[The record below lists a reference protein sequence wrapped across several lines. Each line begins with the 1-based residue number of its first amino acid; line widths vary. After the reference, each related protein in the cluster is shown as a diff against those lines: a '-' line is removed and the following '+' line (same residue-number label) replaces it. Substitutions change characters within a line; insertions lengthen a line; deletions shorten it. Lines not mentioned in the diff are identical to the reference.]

1 MMPSSRLWPGCLPGL
16 VVLACAVPALAARPT
31 SGPAA
36 RPAPARSAVAPVAR
50 EYGPPPP
57 PSPHALCEDAIAEAG
72 KDVGKT
78 LKMPAN
84 LPLSI
89 ARVES
94 GRADAATG
102 RARPWPWTI
111 NAGGVGSFYATKA
124 EAVAAAQALRARGV
138 QSFDVGCMQV
148 NLRYHPQAFADLEEA
163 FDPRVNARYAIR
175 FLMALH
181 RQTGNWVQATAYYHS
196 QTQDLGEE
204 YARKVLGP
212 AAVPVGA
219 VAGLPGKAG
228 AGSVGAEPSGPYAS
242 WPPPGMAFAAFPP
255 ANYAFG
261 AFAQQGAGTQSAG
274 AQSAGAKPSTRTKTA
289 MLAVPG
295 LTVPG
300 KGLPGV
306 GGASFLALSGQPL
319 QLAATPAT
327 PPRKRR

>member
-1 MMPSSRLWPGCLPGL
+1 MMPSSLFWPVCLPGL
-16 VVLACAVPALAARPT
+16 VVLACAAPALAARSP
-31 SGPAA
+31 SGSAA
-36 RPAPARSAVAPVAR
+36 RPVSARSAPAPVAR

-57 PSPHALCEDAIAEAG
+57 PSPYALCEGAIAEAG
-72 KDVGKT
+72 KDVGKA
-78 LKMPAN
+78 LKMPDA

-94 GRADAATG
+94 GRADPATG

-111 NAGGVGSFYATKA
+111 NAAGTGSFYATKE
-124 EAVAAAQALRARGV
+124 EAIAAVQALRARGV
-138 QSFDVGCMQV
+138 DSIDVGCMQV
-148 NLRYHPQAFADLEEA
+148 NLRHHPQAFASLDEA
-163 FDPRVNARYAIR
+163 FDPQINARYAVR
-175 FLMALH
+175 FLTSLY
-181 RQTGNWVQATAYYHS
+181 RQTGNWIQATAYYHS
-196 QTQDLGEE
+196 QTQDLGEQ

-219 VAGLPGKAG
+219 VPGVPGKAG
-228 AGSVGAEPSGPYAS
+228 SEPSGPYAT

-255 ANYAFG
+255 TSYAFG
-261 AFAQQGAGTQSAG
+261 AFAPQSTGTKASA
-274 AQSAGAKPSTRTKTA
+274 KTA

-300 KGLPGV
+300 KAPPGV

-319 QLAATPAT
+319 QLATPSTT

>member
-1 MMPSSRLWPGCLPGL
+1 MPSPRLWSGCLPGFIA
-16 VVLACAVPALAARPT
+16 LACAGSALAARPP

-36 RPAPARSAVAPVAR
+36 RSASAPLAR

-57 PSPHALCEDAIAEAG
+57 PSPYALCEDAIAEAG
-72 KDVGKT
+72 KEVGKT

-111 NAGGVGSFYATKA
+111 NAGGVGSFYASKA
-124 EAVAAAQALRARGV
+124 EVIAAVQALRARGV
-138 QSFDVGCMQV
+138 QSIDVGCMQV

-163 FDPRVNARYAIR
+163 FDPRINARYAVR
-175 FLMALH
+175 FLTALY

-212 AAVPVGA
+212 SAVPVGA
-219 VAGLPGKAG
+219 VAGVPGKA
-228 AGSVGAEPSGPYAS
+228 GAEPSGPYES
-242 WPPPGMAFAAFPP
+242 WPPPGMAYAAFPP

-261 AFAQQGAGTQSAG
+261 AFAQQGAG
-274 AQSAGAKPSTRTKTA
+274 AKSPAKASV
-289 MLAVPG
+289 LAVPG
-295 LTVPG
+295 LTAPG

-306 GGASFLALSGQPL
+306 GGSSFLALSGQPL
-319 QLAATPAT
+319 QPAATPAT